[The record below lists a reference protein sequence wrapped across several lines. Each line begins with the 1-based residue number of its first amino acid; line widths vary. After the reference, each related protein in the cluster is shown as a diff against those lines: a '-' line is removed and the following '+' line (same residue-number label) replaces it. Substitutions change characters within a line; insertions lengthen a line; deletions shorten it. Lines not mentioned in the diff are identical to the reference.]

1 MTNMSEDIFTVK
13 LDALHKDVGEVKTA
27 LNKLSDAITK
37 LALVEQQQGQTAA
50 ALERAF
56 KAITKVEEG
65 LAEDINALDV
75 RVTVVEKAQPKH
87 NSAALWVDRALVG
100 LAGAGM
106 ALLAKGIL

>member
-1 MTNMSEDIFTVK
+1 MSGDVFSVK
-13 LDALHKDVGEVKTA
+13 LDALHKDVSEVKNA

-37 LALVEQQQGQTAA
+37 LALVEQQQGQIAA

-56 KAITKVEEG
+56 KAISNVEDA
-65 LAEDINALDV
+65 LSKDMSALDA
-75 RVTVVEKAQPKH
+75 RVTVVEQAQPKF

-106 ALLAKGIL
+106 ALLAKGML

>member
-1 MTNMSEDIFTVK
+1 MTEDVFSVK
-13 LDALHKDVGEVKTA
+13 LDALHKDVSEVKNA

-37 LALVEQQQGQTAA
+37 LALVEQQQGQIAA

-56 KAITKVEEG
+56 KAISNVEDA
-65 LAEDINALDV
+65 LSKDMSALDA
-75 RVTVVEKAQPKH
+75 RVTVVEQAQPKF

-106 ALLAKGIL
+106 ALLAKGML

>member
-1 MTNMSEDIFTVK
+1 MSEDIFSVK

-37 LALVEQQQGQTAA
+37 LALVEQQQGQIAA

-56 KAITKVEEG
+56 KAITKVEEAMTHD
-65 LAEDINALDV
+65 LDALDA
-75 RVTVVEKAQPKH
+75 RVTVVEQAQPKH

>member
-56 KAITKVEEG
+56 KTISKVEEVVTG
-65 LAEDINALDV
+65 ELNDLDA
-75 RVTVVEKAQPKH
+75 RVTVVEKAQPKY

-100 LAGAGM
+100 LAGAGV

>member
-1 MTNMSEDIFTVK
+1 MSEDVFSVK
-13 LDALHKDVGEVKTA
+13 LDALHKDVGEVKNA

-37 LALVEQQQGQTAA
+37 LALVEQQQGQIAA

-56 KAITKVEEG
+56 KAISNVEDA
-65 LAEDINALDV
+65 LSKDLNALDA
-75 RVTVVEKAQPKH
+75 RVTEVERAQPKH

-106 ALLAKGIL
+106 ALIAKGVI